1 MDVPVSLE
9 HQVHGKERVRVARV
23 WREGTVHHF
32 VEWMVGVVLESDM
45 EHAYLNGDNTGMT
58 ATDTMKNTCYIVAK
72 RMEQRCSP
80 EEYAIALATHLVTT
94 YPKVTGTKI
103 TVQQSPWERVCVQ
116 GEAHCHGFA
125 QSGSETRV
133 AEVYL
138 ADGRKPVVCSGFSG
152 HKVLKTTQSGYE
164 GYIHDQY
171 TSLPDTRERMVA
183 TSVDAKWSYCADVQ
197 DYDAVYKRMLTSLDE
212 AFFGAPRKGVY
223 SPSVQFTLF
232 EMGKRAIASIA
243 EVQTVTLTM
252 PNIHFLPGGND
263 KLGLKETL

>member
-58 ATDTMKNTCYIVAK
+58 ATDTMKNTLF
-72 RMEQRCSP
+72 ESSP
-80 EEYAIALATHLVTT
+80 LKYGSGLAVTVT
-94 YPKVTGTKI
+94 WLLLQVTGTKI

-183 TSVDAKWSYCADVQ
+183 TSVDAKW
-197 DYDAVYKRMLTSLDE
+197 
-212 AFFGAPRKGVY
+212 
-223 SPSVQFTLF
+223 
-232 EMGKRAIASIA
+232 
-243 EVQTVTLTM
+243 
-252 PNIHFLPGGND
+252 
-263 KLGLKETL
+263 